1 MLVLLYTT
9 KMSINIKCLI
19 RNMNVEI
26 IHPNQINKK
35 INLKIHKILLKS
47 ISRMKKILY
56 GIFITLSI
64 NVSMIVTSLK
74 STLRKAFVVSFS
86 QFSCTSIK
94 SSRRVTYLMK
104 NTMRR

>member
-1 MLVLLYTT
+1 MARGQECGGTKVLVLLYTT

-56 GIFITLSI
+56 GIFITHLI
-64 NVSMIVTSLK
+64 NVSVIVTSLK

-86 QFSCTSIK
+86 QFSCT
-94 SSRRVTYLMK
+94 VHQ
-104 NTMRR
+104 

>member
-1 MLVLLYTT
+1 
-9 KMSINIKCLI
+9 
-19 RNMNVEI
+19 MNVEI

-86 QFSCTSIK
+86 QFSCT
-94 SSRRVTYLMK
+94 VHQ
-104 NTMRR
+104 